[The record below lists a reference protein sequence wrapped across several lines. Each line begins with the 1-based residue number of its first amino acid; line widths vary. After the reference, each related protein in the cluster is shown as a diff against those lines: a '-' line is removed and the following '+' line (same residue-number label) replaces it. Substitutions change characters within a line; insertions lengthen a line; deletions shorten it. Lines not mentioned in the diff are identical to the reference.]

1 MDATYRTPYNRAF
14 TPTFYDQYRQRL
26 EAEVGPVPFRL
37 AETPLFLPP
46 YLRDRLMEA
55 TRDIVSQL
63 AEPAR
68 MVRLRRAVPEHFD
81 VPGVDDSPACMT
93 VDFALVRGEDGRLD
107 GRVIELQAFPS
118 LYAFTL
124 VQARVFDELVRG
136 LPGMPDGGFHC
147 FAPPFDFDSAT
158 RLLRE
163 AVVGAEAP
171 ENVALLEIEPGRQK
185 TRPDFVAME
194 ALTGVAPVCVT
205 EVLRRGA
212 RLFRK
217 DAKGREVPIHRVFN
231 RVVFDEWFR
240 KNPPAPF
247 RFTEALDLTW
257 CPHPN
262 WYWMWSKYAL
272 PVLSHPL
279 LPKTWFLGELPEV
292 PEDLSRYVLKPLF
305 SFAGAGVVV
314 DPTAE
319 DLERIPAAE
328 RGDWILQEKVNYARD
343 LLTTDGAGVA
353 AEIRIL
359 CLKPQG
365 APLPVPFMNL
375 VRLSRGKMLGIDHNK
390 DFEWVG
396 SSVGMWPRGS

>member
-14 TPTFYDQYRQRL
+14 TAPFYDLYKQRL
-26 EAEVGPVPFRL
+26 QAEVGPVPYRL
-37 AETPLFLPP
+37 AESPLFLPP

-55 TRDIVSQL
+55 TRDLVSQL

-68 MVRLRRAVPEHFD
+68 MVRLRKAVPAHFD
-81 VPGVDDSPACMT
+81 VPRVDESPSCMT
-93 VDFALVRGEDGRLD
+93 IDFALVRGEDGRLD
-107 GRVIELQAFPS
+107 ARVIEMQAFPS
-118 LYAFTL
+118 LFAFTM
-124 VQARVFDELVRG
+124 VQARLFDELLREI
-136 LPGMPDGGFHC
+136 PGMPKDGFHC
-147 FAPPFDFDSAT
+147 FAPGFDFDSGA
-158 RLLRE
+158 RLLKE
-163 AVVGAEAP
+163 AIVGAESP
-171 ENVALLEIEPGRQK
+171 ENVVLLEIQPDQQK
-185 TRPDFVAME
+185 TRPDFVATK

-217 DAKGREVPIHRVFN
+217 DASGREVPIHRVFN

-240 KNPPAPF
+240 KKPQAQF
-247 RFTEALDLTW
+247 SFTDELDLSW

-262 WYWMWSKYAL
+262 WYWMWSKYSL

-279 LPKTWFLGELPEV
+279 LPKTWFVSELPEV
-292 PEDLSRYVLKPLF
+292 PADLSRYVLKPLF
-305 SFAGAGVVV
+305 SFAGTGVVV

-319 DLERIPAAE
+319 DLARIPESE
-328 RGDWILQEKVNYARD
+328 RGDWILQEKVTYARD
-343 LLTTDGAGVA
+343 MLTTEGAGVA

-375 VRLSRGKMLGIDHNK
+375 VRLSRGKMIGVDHNK
-390 DFEWVG
+390 DLDWVG
-396 SSVGMWPRGS
+396 SSVALWPRGS